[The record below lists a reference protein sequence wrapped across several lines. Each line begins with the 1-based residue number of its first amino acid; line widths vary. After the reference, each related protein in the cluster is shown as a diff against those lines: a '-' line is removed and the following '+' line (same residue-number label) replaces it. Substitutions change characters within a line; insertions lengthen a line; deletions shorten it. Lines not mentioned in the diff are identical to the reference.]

1 MTNILRNKIKYT
13 LVYHHKWASQI
24 FSRNGRANTRHG
36 LAPFAVYKSAE
47 INAFLRIFPQIF
59 LQILP
64 QNRIN
69 NDISFAYPIRI
80 LMVFH

>member
-1 MTNILRNKIKYT
+1 MTNILHNKIKYT
-13 LVYHHKWASQI
+13 LVYHHKWANQI

-47 INAFLRIFPQIF
+47 MNVCLRIFPQNF
-59 LQILP
+59 LQVLA
-64 QNRIN
+64 QNIIN